1 MNDEYEFNSTYQHK
15 IKTNEIDTVKFNR
28 IIKHIF
34 PVSFIVRNYAARS
47 ISVSTT

>member
-28 IIKHIF
+28 IKHIF